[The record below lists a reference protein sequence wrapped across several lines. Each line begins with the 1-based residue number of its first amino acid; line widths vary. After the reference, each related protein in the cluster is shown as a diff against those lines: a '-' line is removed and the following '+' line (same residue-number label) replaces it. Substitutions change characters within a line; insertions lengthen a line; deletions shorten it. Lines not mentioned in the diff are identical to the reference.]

1 MNIYQ
6 DMANEETLDD
16 VVENAGFEA
25 TCKAL
30 ENYADFMYN
39 EGVPEEELERYV
51 VAVNELAR
59 RVEELRFEK
68 RDLDR
73 RLEKLK

>member
-1 MNIYQ
+1 MNDQ
-6 DMANEETLDD
+6 LDNVID
-16 VVENAGFEA
+16 GAGFEA

-39 EGVPEEELERYV
+39 EGIAEDELERYV
-51 VAVNELAR
+51 MAVNELAR
-59 RVEELRFEK
+59 KVEELRFEK

-73 RLEKLK
+73 RLEKLN